1 MVGQPQIANVQ
12 AVAAPLTSSY
22 TYGATSTM
30 APTTYAAAPMT
41 TMAPTTYAAAPMTTM
56 ASATYGTAPLTAS
69 YAMTTP
75 ATYASGYS
83 GYPAGYRR

>member
-1 MVGQPQIANVQ
+1 
-12 AVAAPLTSSY
+12 
-22 TYGATSTM
+22 M

-69 YAMTTP
+69 YTMATP

-83 GYPAGYRR
+83 GYPAEYRR